1 MDVGSYRFLELK
13 KGVEIMK
20 MIDGEVFELK
30 KTDENTI
37 TMLDDEI
44 NAKYKRGEIRIVTEQ
59 ARYPVKS
66 IKGMIDDGDYKLNPE
81 YQRRKR
87 WDNGR
92 KSRLI
97 ESFIMN
103 VPLPPIF
110 LYEYEYAKFEV
121 MDGLQRLTSVY
132 DFYSG
137 NFSLEGLEYWK
148 ELNGKKYNELP
159 KEVQKGIDRRYI
171 SSIVL
176 LEETAKSEKEAEELK
191 QIVFERLNSGG
202 EKINPQETRN
212 ALYNGK
218 MNQLCLKLSRNDKF
232 RKMWNIPLES
242 DGEEELL
249 KSESY
254 RKMDDVQLVL
264 RFFAY
269 RFLDKLSGYTIE
281 DFLDEY
287 LIQANNFS
295 DETLNQL
302 EILFVETIE
311 TIYEIFGE
319 DAFLMPSYGRETT
332 KPVKTVYD
340 PLMQSMGK
348 YIQLQNKKALVS
360 HKVSIKENKFNED
373 ILVEDRKVF
382 DGRYNQNYNDIQK
395 RIEYFD
401 RLFEQYMEK

>member
-1 MDVGSYRFLELK
+1 MEK
-13 KGVEIMK
+13 IE
-20 MIDGEVFELK
+20 GEVFDLTK
-30 KTDENTI
+30 QKDDI
-37 TMLDDEI
+37 VTMIDSEI

-66 IKGMIDDGDYKLNPE
+66 IKSMLDDDDYKLNPE

-110 LYEYEYAKFEV
+110 LYEYEYSKFEV
-121 MDGLQRLTSVY
+121 MDGLQRLTSIY

-137 NFSLEGLEYWK
+137 NFALESLEYWK

-159 KEVQKGIDRRYI
+159 VEVQRGVDRRYI

-176 LEETAKSEKEAEELK
+176 LEETAKTQEEAEELK

-218 MNQLCLKLSRNDKF
+218 MNQLCLKLSKNDSF
-232 RKMWNIPLES
+232 RKMWQIPLEN
-242 DGEEELL
+242 DGEEKLL
-249 KSESY
+249 TSEAY

-269 RFLDKLSGYTIE
+269 RFLNNLSGFTIE

-287 LIQANNFS
+287 LKQANNFP
-295 DETLNQL
+295 DNTLKKL
-302 EILFVETIE
+302 EILFIDTVETI
-311 TIYEIFGE
+311 YNIFGNE
-319 DAFLMPSYGRETT
+319 AFLSPVYERQVT
-332 KPVKTVYD
+332 KPQKTVYD
-340 PLMQSMGK
+340 PLMQSVAK
-348 YIQLQNKKALVS
+348 HIVYKDNLLKNKTT
-360 HKVSIKENKFNED
+360 IKENKFANNIIVDENK
-373 ILVEDRKVF
+373 KVF
-382 DGRYNQNYNDIQK
+382 DGRDNVPSTVKK

-401 RLFEQYMEK
+401 KLFKPYIK

>member
-1 MDVGSYRFLELK
+1 MGFCWVLEFK
-13 KGVEIMK
+13 KGDK
-20 MIDGEVFELK
+20 MTRITGEVFNLNK
-30 KTDENTI
+30 KKEDI
-37 TMLDDEI
+37 VTMSDNDV

-66 IKGMIDDGDYKLNPE
+66 IKGMLDDDDYKLNPE

-87 WDNGR
+87 WDNGK

-110 LYEYEYAKFEV
+110 LYEYEYSKYEV
-121 MDGLQRLTSVY
+121 MDGLQRLTSIY

-137 NFSLEGLEYWK
+137 NFPLEGLEYWK
-148 ELNGKKYNELP
+148 ELNGKKYKELP
-159 KEVQKGIDRRYI
+159 SEIQRGIDRRYI

-176 LEETAKSEKEAEELK
+176 LEETAKSEKEAEALK

-212 ALYNGK
+212 ALHNGG
-218 MNQLCLKLSRNDKF
+218 MNQLCLKLSQNNKF

-242 DGEEELL
+242 HGEEELL

-269 RFLDKLSGYTIE
+269 RFLDSLSGYTIE

-287 LIQANNFS
+287 LKQANIFS
-295 DETLNQL
+295 EKTLNKLEQL
-302 EILFVETIE
+302 FIDTVETI
-311 TIYEIFGE
+311 YSVFGE
-319 DAFLMPSYGRETT
+319 EAFFSPAYVKKVHRPG
-332 KPVKTVYD
+332 KTVYD
-340 PLMQSMGK
+340 SLMQSVAK
-348 YIQLQNKKALVS
+348 HINNKETLLKN
-360 HKVSIKENKFNED
+360 KDDIKEVKFKYANIMD
-373 ILVEDRKVF
+373 GDRRIF
-382 DGRYNQNYNDIQK
+382 DGRDNIPSSVQA

-401 RLFEQYMEK
+401 NLFELYIK

>member
-1 MDVGSYRFLELK
+1 MEK
-13 KGVEIMK
+13 IE
-20 MIDGEVFELK
+20 GEVFDLTK
-30 KTDENTI
+30 QKDDI
-37 TMLDDEI
+37 VTMIDSEI

-66 IKGMIDDGDYKLNPE
+66 IKSMLDDDDYKLNPE

-110 LYEYEYAKFEV
+110 LYEYEYSKFEV
-121 MDGLQRLTSVY
+121 MDGLQRLTSIY

-137 NFSLEGLEYWK
+137 NFALESLEYWK

-159 KEVQKGIDRRYI
+159 VEVQRGVDRRYI

-176 LEETAKSEKEAEELK
+176 LEETAKTQEEAEELK

-218 MNQLCLKLSRNDKF
+218 MNQLCLKLSKNDSF
-232 RKMWNIPLES
+232 RKMWQIPLES
-242 DGEEELL
+242 DGEEKLL
-249 KSESY
+249 TSEAY

-269 RFLDKLSGYTIE
+269 RFLNNLSGFTIE

-287 LIQANNFS
+287 LKQANNFP
-295 DETLNQL
+295 DNTLKKL
-302 EILFVETIE
+302 EILFIDTVETI
-311 TIYEIFGE
+311 YNIFGNE
-319 DAFLMPSYGRETT
+319 AFLSPVYERQVT
-332 KPVKTVYD
+332 KPQKTVYD
-340 PLMQSMGK
+340 PLMQSVAK
-348 YIQLQNKKALVS
+348 HIVYKDNLLKNKTT
-360 HKVSIKENKFNED
+360 IKENKFANNIIVDENK
-373 ILVEDRKVF
+373 KVF
-382 DGRYNQNYNDIQK
+382 DGRDNVPSTVKK

-401 RLFEQYMEK
+401 KLFKPYIK